1 MNEPSFSNCEL
12 YVFLAAVNDI
22 FDRSS
27 AGEPDMKQK
36 LAEKVVFITG
46 ASSGIGEGLAREAA
60 AQGAAV
66 ALVARRQQAI
76 TRVAAEIEAEGGR
89 ALAVA
94 GDVTRDGDMEAA
106 VAQTL
111 DRFGRIDIAIANAGL
126 SVNGPVA
133 HLGIDDFQR
142 QFDTNVL
149 GVIRTVKA
157 VLPAVT
163 EVRGSIALTGS
174 TNGYLSL
181 PGYSAYCA
189 SKHAVRSLADC
200 LRHEL
205 AAQQVSVTHLA
216 PGFVQSD
223 IRLRDRRGQ
232 LRADAV
238 DPIPRWLQLPARRA
252 ARQMLRAIIA
262 RRAQAIITMHSR
274 LGILAARHMP
284 WLVSAILRVARRPLI
299 AASLQS

>member
-1 MNEPSFSNCEL
+1 M
-12 YVFLAAVNDI
+12 
-22 FDRSS
+22 R
-27 AGEPDMKQK
+27 QK

-46 ASSGIGEGLAREAA
+46 ASAGIGEALGREAA

-66 ALVARRQQAI
+66 VLVARRQDRIA
-76 TRVAAEIEAEGGR
+76 RLAAEIEGAGGR

-106 VAQTL
+106 VAQAL
-111 DRFGRIDIAIANAGL
+111 DRYGRLDVAIANAGFSCNGPLVDL
-126 SVNGPVA
+126 SVE
-133 HLGIDDFQR
+133 DYRR

-157 VLPAVT
+157 ALPALAT
-163 EVRGSIALTGS
+163 ARGSIGLLGS

-189 SKHAVRSLADC
+189 SKHAVRSLGDC

-205 AAQQVSVTHLA
+205 ATEGVSVTHLA
-216 PGFVQSD
+216 PGFIESD
-223 IRLRDRRGQ
+223 IRLLDRQGRM
-232 LRADAV
+232 RAGAV

-252 ARQMLRAIIA
+252 ARQMLAAIAA
-262 RRAQAIITMHSR
+262 RRAQSIITLHAR
-274 LGILAARHMP
+274 LAILAVRHTP
-284 WLVSAILRVARRPLI
+284 WLIAAFLRLARRPLI
-299 AASLQS
+299 AASQQP